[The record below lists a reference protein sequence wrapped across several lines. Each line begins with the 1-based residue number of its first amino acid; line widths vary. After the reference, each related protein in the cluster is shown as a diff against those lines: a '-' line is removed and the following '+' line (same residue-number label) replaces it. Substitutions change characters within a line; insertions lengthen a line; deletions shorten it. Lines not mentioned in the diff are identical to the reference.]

1 MAKLR
6 LLPSN
11 IDERALTH
19 YGKRP
24 SFKGAVVYYLGRSGL
39 NVMVRPYS
47 VPGRT
52 ERQRMVWE
60 WMRYTNLAWKLTD
73 TLLVSQYHEQS
84 KGLWILPRDI
94 FFAAQA
100 GRLLAFDDADTGF
113 SYFPVRHRDD
123 MSRALDVFIQ
133 SAGGILYRS
142 DVGWA
147 GLPVGNPGQFLMV
160 SESGLPAWGNVPSYS
175 GSPRNQVFVEASLN
189 GFGQGAGGTSLA
201 DGRRAVILSGVATS
215 TCYFGSGFPPDT
227 SFVSYSASIA
237 KTSTSGGDTRM
248 GVVFRLYNPGG
259 DAVWEFSENKTV
271 AFPAASSNQVFSGG
285 FSVPGYVI
293 SPGVAYS
300 YSLRIVRF
308 GANVLDTADF
318 NTFLWRVDVSF
329 QEG

>member
-1 MAKLR
+1 
-6 LLPSN
+6 
-11 IDERALTH
+11 
-19 YGKRP
+19 
-24 SFKGAVVYYLGRSGL
+24 
-39 NVMVRPYS
+39 
-47 VPGRT
+47 
-52 ERQRMVWE
+52 MVWE
-60 WMRYTNLAWKLTD
+60 WMRYTNLAWKVTD
-73 TLLVSQYHEQS
+73 PLLVSQYHEQS

-100 GRLLAFDDADTGF
+100 GRLFAFDDADTGF

-133 SAGGILYRS
+133 TPGGILYRS
-142 DVGWA
+142 PVGWA
-147 GLPVGNPGQFLMV
+147 GLPAGEPGQVLMV
-160 SESGLPAWGNVPSYS
+160 SAEGLPVWSSVPPYT

-201 DGRRAVILSGVATS
+201 DGRRALVLSGAATS
-215 TCYFGSGFPPDT
+215 TAYFGSGFPLPT
-227 SFVSYSASIA
+227 SFVSYSVSIA

-248 GVVFRLYNPGG
+248 GVVFRLYNPEGYT
-259 DAVWEFSENKTV
+259 VWEFSENKTV

-308 GANVLDTADF
+308 GSNVLDTADF

-329 QEG
+329 LEG